1 MLYRARTGAAYP
13 AARLPLLTGRNT
25 KPGLMIDNKAA
36 HKILR
41 VLILDDSPDDAEQAS
56 AALRQT
62 GYMLKTQRLE
72 TGVAVEQ
79 TLDANPWDLVLCA
92 HGLAGLPARQVVE
105 LVTRKQAFTP
115 VIVLA
120 RRVSDEE
127 LGELIHAGARDVIV
141 KGQWGRLAPV
151 VERELAVAADRRT
164 FEETRE
170 AMRSLEAR
178 YRSMIESS
186 IEAISYV
193 QDGMHM
199 DANPAYLRLFGYDSL
214 DALKETPLLNLID
227 KADQARFKQALKKPA
242 GGEQTQE
249 FQAVTAD
256 GSRISIEVALNPL
269 VISDEPCVQ
278 VVANDISKRKALET
292 KLQSM
297 HQRDPLTGL
306 YNRGYFLSTLDD
318 SLKTPGSVVIG
329 LHIQGLA
336 ECNQRYGHT
345 ACDRMLVQ
353 LTRQLRELS
362 GSHVAARVAGGQF
375 AILLEAKGAAGAD
388 ALAARLRDMVAGL
401 HIGDAAHNVKPPIDI
416 LTCKLDGTHADR
428 QAVLDAT
435 FRTDTVAAV
444 PALAAASV
452 RPTAAPSPAA
462 AAPPKATPAAP
473 PAATRPVAA
482 PPPVADLPSVPATPK
497 TRLPIPPPS
506 ANLPSLTPTPPAP
519 PAAVPAAHPV
529 APIPSGLREA
539 LAQALGGNRMELLF
553 QPIINLHG
561 EPHCFYQAQLVLPTA
576 DGRLAPA
583 REYMPIAE
591 TAGLSGK
598 VDRTM
603 LLNVID
609 TLSKYHLEGRRG
621 IVFAGLSAGIV
632 QDNALLAAIQMHLK
646 ATGLDPS
653 RLILEIDEP
662 ALAKDLAACQAFAEK
677 ATSMGLGIGVQ
688 HFTNRA
694 VSMEVLSALPFQY
707 FSVDCGPE
715 MLDEEALYGAIDAV
729 HAIDRQII
737 ARGLEDANLFTT
749 LFSRGVHY
757 VQGDYLQVATT
768 GLDYSFEAEQTLASD
783 EPPSSG
789 TWRVAG

>member
-1 MLYRARTGAAYP
+1 
-13 AARLPLLTGRNT
+13 
-25 KPGLMIDNKAA
+25 MIDNKAA

-56 AALRQT
+56 AALRQA

-79 TLDANPWDLVLCA
+79 TLDASPWDLVLCA

-105 LVTRKQAFTP
+105 LVTRKQPFTP

-127 LGELIHAGARDVIV
+127 LGELIHAGARDVIL

-151 VERELAVAADRRT
+151 AERELAVAADRRT
-164 FEETRE
+164 FDETRE

-214 DALKETPLLNLID
+214 DSLKETPLLNLID

-269 VISDEPCVQ
+269 TIGNEPCVQ

-306 YNRGYFLSTLDD
+306 YNRGHFLSALDD
-318 SLKTPGSVVIG
+318 ALKSPGGVVLG

-336 ECNQRYGHT
+336 ECNHRFGHT

-353 LTRQLRELS
+353 MSRQLRELA

-375 AILLEAKGAAGAD
+375 AILLDNKGAAGAD
-388 ALAARLRDMVAGL
+388 ALAARVRDMVAGL
-401 HIGDAAHNVKPPIDI
+401 HIGDAAHHVKPPIDI
-416 LTCKLDGTHADR
+416 LPCKLDGSHADR
-428 QAVLDAT
+428 QAVLDT
-435 FRTDTVAAV
+435 IFRIDAAAAV
-444 PALAAASV
+444 PAPTAAGA
-452 RPTAAPSPAA
+452 RPTATPPAA
-462 AAPPKATPAAP
+462 AATPPVAAPPRPAPAAP
-473 PAATRPVAA
+473 SAAARPVAA
-482 PPPVADLPSVPATPK
+482 PPPVADLPSVSATPK

-506 ANLPSLTPTPPAP
+506 ANLPSLPPLTPTPPAP
-519 PAAVPAAHPV
+519 QAAHPA
-529 APIPSGLREA
+529 APIPNDLREA

-583 REYMPIAE
+583 REYMPVAE
-591 TAGLSGK
+591 AAGLSGK

-609 TLSKYHLEGRRG
+609 TLSKYNLEGRRG
-621 IVFAGLSAGIV
+621 IAFAGLSAGIV
-632 QDNALLAAIQMHLK
+632 QDSALLAAIQMHLK
-646 ATGLDPS
+646 ATGLDPG

-677 ATSMGLGIGVQ
+677 AKSIGLGIGVQ

-694 VSMEVLSALPFQY
+694 VSMEALSALPFEY
-707 FSVDCGPE
+707 YSVDCGPE
-715 MLDEEALYGAIDAV
+715 ALDEEALYGAIDAV

-768 GLDYSFEAEQTLASD
+768 GLDYSFEAEQTLTSD